1 MIIQFNL
8 DEDSCL
14 KGVNLEVTTVEFL
27 LIHTA
32 LKDYFNDTRNN
43 WVNRKQIWS
52 MLLDFEEA
60 EVKEQ
65 ENE

>member
-8 DEDSCL
+8 DEDNCL